1 MKSRINNHM
10 KVFIKKFLAFFI
22 KDLKI
27 AVSYKFN
34 IIFQSL
40 FYIFIFSLLFFTYG
54 QQSVLES
61 SNGAS
66 GTGNFTTLF
75 MGFALIDYMFS
86 SISVFSREVRLAQT
100 QGTFE
105 TLLLTRTS
113 ILTII
118 LASYA
123 LTFIRATIRVIL
135 YFVICKLL
143 FGMNLDLVDMPIFI
157 GIIFYCSLPF
167 IGIGLFSAAFVIIFK
182 VGNVI
187 NLLISLGSILFSG
200 IFFSTDLLPSTLSI
214 IGDNVPLNIGLDLTK
229 TIILD
234 GYNSINIYE
243 KLSLIGVQTILLL
256 PTGALFVYYALK
268 IAKKNGSLNY
278 Y

>member
-40 FYIFIFSLLFFTYG
+40 FYIFIFSLLFFTYC

-86 SISVFSREVRLAQT
+86 SISVFSREVR
-100 QGTFE
+100 
-105 TLLLTRTS
+105 
-113 ILTII
+113 
-118 LASYA
+118 
-123 LTFIRATIRVIL
+123 
-135 YFVICKLL
+135 
-143 FGMNLDLVDMPIFI
+143 
-157 GIIFYCSLPF
+157 
-167 IGIGLFSAAFVIIFK
+167 
-182 VGNVI
+182 
-187 NLLISLGSILFSG
+187 
-200 IFFSTDLLPSTLSI
+200 
-214 IGDNVPLNIGLDLTK
+214 
-229 TIILD
+229 
-234 GYNSINIYE
+234 
-243 KLSLIGVQTILLL
+243 
-256 PTGALFVYYALK
+256 
-268 IAKKNGSLNY
+268 
-278 Y
+278 

>member
-1 MKSRINNHM
+1 M

-27 AVSYKFN
+27 AASYKFN

-54 QQSVLES
+54 QQSLFDNTNNFS
-61 SNGAS
+61 S
-66 GTGNFTTLF
+66 TENFTTLF

-86 SISVFSREVRLAQT
+86 CISVFSREVRLAQT

-105 TLLLTRTS
+105 TLLLTKTS

-123 LTFIRATIRVIL
+123 LTFIRATVRVVL
-135 YFVICKLL
+135 YFIICKFL
-143 FGMNLDLVDMPIFI
+143 FGMSLDLVDIPIFI
-157 GIIFYCSLPF
+157 GIIFYCSIPF

-187 NLLISLGSILFSG
+187 NLLIGLGSILFSG

-214 IGDNVPLNIGLDLTK
+214 IGKYVPLNIGLDLAK
-229 TIILD
+229 TIILGGFD
-234 GYNSINIYE
+234 SINIYE
-243 KLSLIGVQTILLL
+243 KLLLIGAQTILLL
-256 PTGALFVYYALK
+256 PSGALFVYYALK

>member
-1 MKSRINNHM
+1 MRFKINNHM
-10 KVFIKKFLAFFI
+10 QVFIKKFLAFFI
-22 KDLKI
+22 KDFKI

-34 IIFQSL
+34 IIFQSF

-54 QQSVLES
+54 QQPLLES
-61 SNGAS
+61 NNNLSNKE
-66 GTGNFTTLF
+66 NFTTLF

-86 SISVFSREVRLAQT
+86 CISVFSREVRLAQT

-105 TLLLTRTS
+105 TLLLTKTS

-123 LTFIRATIRVIL
+123 LTFIRATFRVLL
-135 YFVICKLL
+135 YFFICKLF
-143 FGMNLDLVDMPIFI
+143 FGMSLLFVDIPIFI
-157 GIIFYCSLPF
+157 AIIFYCSLPF

-182 VGNVI
+182 VGNIV
-187 NLLISLGSILFSG
+187 NLLIGLGSILFSG
-200 IFFSTDLLPSTLSI
+200 IFFSTDLLPSKLST
-214 IGDNVPLNIGLDLTK
+214 IGELVPLNIGIDLAK
-229 TIILD
+229 NIILD
-234 GYNSINIYE
+234 GYDSINMNE
-243 KLSLIGVQTILLL
+243 KLSLIGIQILLL
-256 PTGALFVYYALK
+256 LPSGAIFVYYALK

>member
-54 QQSVLES
+54 QQSILGS
-61 SNGAS
+61 SNGVS

-123 LTFIRATIRVIL
+123 LWDI
-135 YFVICKLL
+135 
-143 FGMNLDLVDMPIFI
+143 
-157 GIIFYCSLPF
+157 
-167 IGIGLFSAAFVIIFK
+167 
-182 VGNVI
+182 
-187 NLLISLGSILFSG
+187 
-200 IFFSTDLLPSTLSI
+200 
-214 IGDNVPLNIGLDLTK
+214 
-229 TIILD
+229 
-234 GYNSINIYE
+234 
-243 KLSLIGVQTILLL
+243 QQ
-256 PTGALFVYYALK
+256 K
-268 IAKKNGSLNY
+268 I
-278 Y
+278 